1 MCKWLFRAKEA
12 QSEPATATKQAE
24 AAKVSSEEKT
34 SAETTKTN
42 DMKPTKTSQTG
53 IDLIKQYEGL
63 RLTAYKCA
71 AGVWTIGY
79 GHTEGVTGAM
89 IITEETANELLERDL
104 AKFEAGVA
112 ELVRVEIN
120 QNQFDALVSFAFNVG
135 LANLAKST
143 LLKKINGLR
152 PVGECQAE
160 FLRWNKAGG
169 KVLAG
174 LTKRRNAEAYL
185 FGL

>member
-1 MCKWLFRAKEA
+1 M
-12 QSEPATATKQAE
+12 
-24 AAKVSSEEKT
+24 KT
-34 SAETTKTN
+34 SN
-42 DMKPTKTSQTG
+42 YG
-53 IDLIKQYEGL
+53 IDLIKQFEGL

-89 IITEETANELLERDL
+89 VITEATASELLAKDL
-104 AKFEAGVA
+104 EKFEAGVSG
-112 ELVRVEIN
+112 LVKVEIN

-135 LANLAKST
+135 LGNIAKST
-143 LLKKINGLR
+143 LLKKINSGR
-152 PVGECQAE
+152 PVGEVQAE

>member
-1 MCKWLFRAKEA
+1 M
-12 QSEPATATKQAE
+12 
-24 AAKVSSEEKT
+24 KT
-34 SAETTKTN
+34 SKY
-42 DMKPTKTSQTG
+42 G
-53 IDLIKQYEGL
+53 IDIIKQFEGL

-89 IITEETANELLERDL
+89 VINEAAASELLARDL
-104 AKFEAGVA
+104 EKFETGVS
-112 ELVRVEIN
+112 ELVKVELN

-135 LANLAKST
+135 LGNLAKST
-143 LLKKINGLR
+143 LLKKINGGR
-152 PVGECQAE
+152 PVCEVQAE

>member
-1 MCKWLFRAKEA
+1 M
-12 QSEPATATKQAE
+12 
-24 AAKVSSEEKT
+24 KT
-34 SAETTKTN
+34 SSN
-42 DMKPTKTSQTG
+42 G
-53 IDLIKQYEGL
+53 IDMIKAFEDL
-63 RLTAYKCA
+63 RLKAYKCA

-89 IITEETANELLERDL
+89 IITETTASELLAKDL
-104 AKFEAGVA
+104 EKFEEGVSR
-112 ELVRVEIN
+112 LVKVEIN

-135 LANLAKST
+135 LAGLAKST
-143 LLKKINGLR
+143 LLKKLNSGR
-152 PVGECQAE
+152 PVCEVQAE

-185 FGL
+185 FGI

>member
-1 MCKWLFRAKEA
+1 M
-12 QSEPATATKQAE
+12 
-24 AAKVSSEEKT
+24 KT
-34 SAETTKTN
+34 SN
-42 DMKPTKTSQTG
+42 NG
-53 IDLIKQYEGL
+53 IDLIKEFEGL
-63 RLTAYKCA
+63 CLTAYKCA

-89 IITEETANELLERDL
+89 VITDATASELLAKDL
-104 AKFEAGVA
+104 EKFEAGV
-112 ELVRVEIN
+112 EGLVKVEIN

-135 LANLAKST
+135 LGNLAKST
-143 LLKKINGLR
+143 LLKKINSGR
-152 PVGECQAE
+152 PVGEVQAE

>member
-1 MCKWLFRAKEA
+1 MCKWLFIPKSAKN
-12 QSEPATATKQAE
+12 SPATAINQAE
-24 AAKVSSEEKT
+24 TGKVSAEEKT
-34 SAETTKTN
+34 SAKIKEID
-42 DMKPTKTSQTG
+42 DMKPTKTSDRG
-53 IDLIKQYEGL
+53 IALIKEFEGL

-89 IITEETANELLERDL
+89 IITEETADELLARDL
-104 AKFEAGVA
+104 SKFEAGVS
-112 ELVRVEIN
+112 ELVKVEIN

-143 LLKKINGLR
+143 LLRKLNGGR
-152 PVGECQAE
+152 PVGEVQAE

-169 KVLAG
+169 KVLTG